1 MQNLKSGGNKWQSLK
16 AINAFFELTHI
27 AKLKKERKKNKEFAQ
42 KKTKY
47 ATSCNRHR

>member
-27 AKLKKERKKNKEFAQ
+27 AKLKKERKKNKVTEVYF
-42 KKTKY
+42 
-47 ATSCNRHR
+47 TSYC